1 MPSCFICKKP
11 VVSGYVLDSE
21 CMEKLNATV
30 RERDHY
36 KKALESIHKYGDYT
50 GYLAGKA
57 LEEVPVNESNSQPN
71 D

>member
-11 VVSGYVLDSE
+11 VISGYVLDSE
-21 CMEKLNATV
+21 CLERLKQAAQ
-30 RERDHY
+30 ERDHFR
-36 KKALESIHKYGDYT
+36 KTLESIHKYGDYT

-57 LEEVPVNESNSQPN
+57 LEEIPVKESNSQPN